1 MAEQPDLTKL
11 EWQPFGDRIE
21 SPGRRAYWNGLVLS
35 IYSTTDAK
43 FECFVTRPMRA
54 DQDSRAKNI
63 VSTADEAVAWIAE
76 TAAEMDQKWLSWK
89 EEYSEAIATAE
100 RAIENVDKLLSGAA

>member
-1 MAEQPDLTKL
+1 MSAQPDLTKL
-11 EWQPFGDRIE
+11 EWQPFGDHAE
-21 SPGRRAYWNGLVLS
+21 SPGRRAFWNGLVLS
-35 IYSTTDAK
+35 IYSTTDGQ

-54 DQDSRAKNI
+54 DHDSRAKSI
-63 VSTADEAVAWIAE
+63 VSTADEAVAWIAQ
-76 TAAEMDQKWLSWK
+76 TAAEMDQQWQSWK